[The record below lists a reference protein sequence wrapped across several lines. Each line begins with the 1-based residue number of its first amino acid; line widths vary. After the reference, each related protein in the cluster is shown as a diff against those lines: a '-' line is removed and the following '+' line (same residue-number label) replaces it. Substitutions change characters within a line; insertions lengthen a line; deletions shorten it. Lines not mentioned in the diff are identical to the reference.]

1 MQLSVAIVS
10 VFAAIAAAVTP
21 PDTSKPPSGN
31 PIALPGLGD
40 IVPVGKPYT
49 ITWTPTTKGKVS
61 ILLLRG
67 PSNNVV
73 PIDTLADSIAN
84 AGTFEWTPST
94 SLEGD
99 KTGYGLQIIVE
110 GTGEYQYSTQFGIKN
125 SNPKPPTSGT
135 PTATPSNPTST
146 VKSTGYPT
154 GKPTSEPTKSYSA
167 TTLTTTSKATT
178 TSTVETYTPEP
189 TTSAP
194 GTISQP
200 PVSPTATPTPT
211 PGPDFP
217 GAAGRN
223 GVALTGAVIAAAAAI
238 FAF

>member
-31 PIALPGLGD
+31 PISLPGLGD
-40 IVPVGKPYT
+40 IVPVGEPYT

-67 PSNNVV
+67 PSDNVV
-73 PIDTLADSIAN
+73 PIDTLADSISN
-84 AGTFEWTPST
+84 AGTFAWTPST

-99 KTGYGLQIIVE
+99 TTGYGLQIIVE

-135 PTATPSNPTST
+135 PTATPSNDPTS
-146 VKSTGYPT
+146 SSGY
-154 GKPTSEPTKSYSA
+154 PTSEPTSETTKTYSA

-178 TSTVETYTPEP
+178 TTTTSSVETPTPEP

-194 GTISQP
+194 GTVTP
-200 PVSPTATPTPT
+200 PATTPTPT
-211 PGPDFP
+211 PSGFP

-223 GVALTGAVIAAAAAI
+223 GVALSGAVIAAAAAI